1 VIDLIRKKALEAQ
14 RDLGFPGENVWP
26 PTFNSEEAAQA
37 WIEEKL
43 KSINFIYGKCPRGG
57 RGHKW
62 WCEEV
67 RRRIILNA
75 RNAGFYSITSPGRD
89 EVATDTVEDFED
101 SDSSGGIPI
110 SFYATELME
119 DDKTESNTAQGFNR
133 DDALD
138 GYPPT
143 TRCDSI
149 HNGNNFP
156 LLPQTMGTE
165 TLSSKIP
172 ARSQK
177 SNSGWKGS
185 IPIRTRPDSGIL
197 E

>member
-1 VIDLIRKKALEAQ
+1 VIDLIHKKALEAQ
-14 RDLGFPGENVWP
+14 RDLDFPRENVWP

-75 RNAGFYSITSPGRD
+75 RNAGFYSITPPGRD
-89 EVATDTVEDFED
+89 EVTTVTVEDFED

-110 SFYATELME
+110 SFHALEPVE
-119 DDKTESNTAQGFNR
+119 DDKTESNTVQDFNR
-133 DDALD
+133 DDALG
-138 GYPPT
+138 GYPLT

-149 HNGNNFP
+149 YNDSNFP
-156 LLPQTMGTE
+156 LLPQTMDPE
-165 TLSSKIP
+165 TLSGKIP

-177 SNSGWKGS
+177 SNS
-185 IPIRTRPDSGIL
+185 D
-197 E
+197 